1 MTNEQ
6 ANPGLTDTIMI
17 PRSYISDMAHGFSEA
32 ALTMA
37 ATLGSDPHEAKRNV
51 VYTNSLLAIELYFK
65 SKLVIRKFEP
75 ANAVVI
81 DERTIALGS
90 EEQVENGEANIQI
103 MHSTLQMPIGK
114 RTHDIHTLFNEL
126 DEEFKITLL
135 NNIIN
140 ETPLIEDMKGLD
152 DFIFKIK
159 NYFVAK
165 RYAFNYFIEAVP
177 PDANYMYVLIPVLRG
192 IRKTF
197 GYREE

>member
-1 MTNEQ
+1 
-6 ANPGLTDTIMI
+6 
-17 PRSYISDMAHGFSEA
+17 
-32 ALTMA
+32 
-37 ATLGSDPHEAKRNV
+37 
-51 VYTNSLLAIELYFK
+51 
-65 SKLVIRKFEP
+65 
-75 ANAVVI
+75 
-81 DERTIALGS
+81 
-90 EEQVENGEANIQI
+90 
-103 MHSTLQMPIGK
+103 MHSTLQMPSGK

-135 NNIIN
+135 NNITN
-140 ETPLIEDMKGLD
+140 ETPLIKDMKGLD

-159 NYFVAK
+159 DYFVAK